1 MRKFISF
8 LVLSVL
14 LIACLSAAETE
25 LKAGNA
31 VTIDDYAII
40 TVTEAKIADHMN
52 SYKEDATA
60 MSYSWSEN
68 VKYNSGADAEYYA
81 LIVDIINLQL
91 VPVDF
96 LEDIK
101 VTATFN
107 DKYSFQGFAEQF
119 NWDNT
124 YDNIMDGGLGGG
136 SKLISHY
143 SFIAEPDRFD
153 ILPLYTGHYVFGAKL
168 PNAVLKMDG
177 DLVFHITHG
186 EHTLTFTVND

>member
-107 DKYSFQGFAEQF
+107 
-119 NWDNT
+119 
-124 YDNIMDGGLGGG
+124 G
-136 SKLISHY
+136 SSGMNVGNLS
-143 SFIAEPDRFD
+143 
-153 ILPLYTGHYVFGAKL
+153 
-168 PNAVLKMDG
+168 
-177 DLVFHITHG
+177 
-186 EHTLTFTVND
+186 